1 MSTIRLVLGMV
12 ATENLYLEQLDLK
25 TAFLHGDLEEYIYMS
40 QLEGFIIQGQKS
52 LVCKLRKR
60 LCGLKRAPRKWYKK
74 FDSFMNRTSFQRCEA
89 DHYCYIK
96 FFDNSYIILL
106 LFMDDMLIAGSSTEQ
121 TNNLK
126 KQLSKQFAM
135 KDLGATKQILGMRI
149 IRDKVNGTLKFSQ
162 AKYVKRF
169 SANST

>member
-1 MSTIRLVLGMV
+1 
-12 ATENLYLEQLDLK
+12 
-25 TAFLHGDLEEYIYMS
+25 
-40 QLEGFIIQGQKS
+40 
-52 LVCKLRKR
+52 
-60 LCGLKRAPRKWYKK
+60 
-74 FDSFMNRTSFQRCEA
+74 
-89 DHYCYIK
+89 
-96 FFDNSYIILL
+96 
-106 LFMDDMLIAGSSTEQ
+106 MDDMLIAGSSTEE